1 MNVKELN
8 KEQLD
13 QLKSNLF
20 YNEEER
26 GNLNSQEIDLIES
39 FGNYWDIPDWLV
51 HRAYDGIEFVDDD
64 FCHN

>member
-8 KEQLD
+8 KERLD

-51 HRAYDGIEFVDDD
+51 HRAYDGIEFVEDD

>member
-26 GNLNSQEIDLIES
+26 NNLNSQ
-39 FGNYWDIPDWLV
+39 
-51 HRAYDGIEFVDDD
+51 
-64 FCHN
+64 

>member
-26 GNLNSQEIDLIES
+26 NNLNSQEIYLIES
-39 FGNYWDIPDWLV
+39 FGNYWDIHDWLV
-51 HRAYDGIEFVDDD
+51 HRAYDGIEFVEDD

>member
-8 KEQLD
+8 ASQID

-26 GNLNSQEIDLIES
+26 SNLNSQEIDLIES
-39 FGNYWDIPDWLV
+39 FSTHSQIPDWLV
-51 HRAYDGIEFVDDD
+51 HRAYDGIEFVEDD

>member
-20 YNEEER
+20 YNDEER
-26 GNLNSQEIDLIES
+26 NNLNSQEIDLIES

-51 HRAYDGIEFVDDD
+51 HRAYDGIEFVEDD
-64 FCHN
+64 FCRN

>member
-39 FGNYWDIPDWLV
+39 FGNYWDIPDWLI
-51 HRAYDGIEFVDDD
+51 HRAYDGIEFVEDD